1 MSTKVGKHL
10 PYYHFVNNANK
21 LFALFTAIT
30 IFFFYNLNFR
40 TNRIINALASSTF
53 GILLL
58 HQNWIVPEY
67 NWQHIFNNLNAFE
80 NYSCLN
86 FLLHVMES
94 VTIVYITSAIID
106 IFLRKILLVLKFLY
120 VGKNNG

>member
-1 MSTKVGKHL
+1 MQISYLHYL
-10 PYYHFVNNANK
+10 QQLQYFY
-21 LFALFTAIT
+21 
-30 IFFFYNLNFR
+30 FFYNLNFR
-40 TNRIINALASSTF
+40 TNRIINAIASSTF

-86 FLLHVMES
+86 FLLNVMES
-94 VTIVYITSAIID
+94 VKIVYITSAIID
-106 IFLRKILLVLKFLY
+106 IFLRKIILVLKFLY